1 MLPYSSQFIE
11 FFFPTLDWYDY
22 VIYLFSSRWIILTE
36 LLMLNYF
43 SIFGISQ
50 YYDPYSISV
59 WVQSRG
65 RKHGLVW
72 IPWGFYR
79 VWKLESVIN
88 YGSHSRFSWRK
99 FEQHISTTI
108 MWVSRGLEVRK
119 LELQNYRC
127 QLVISVILGNVLAE
141 LHLFLAW

>member
-1 MLPYSSQFIE
+1 MVIISLKCYHIVHSLLSFFSQPLIGMIMWFIC
-11 FFFPTLDWYDY
+11 FPLG
-22 VIYLFSSRWIILTE
+22 E
-36 LLMLNYF
+36 LYNYF